1 MTKKVSLS
9 TQNDLLLLLKFLII
23 SRKLIMQSQ
32 LIMSEARAQ
41 SNARLSYWWKV
52 RAFLYPI
59 VGVRVACIVALLIFN
74 LPEIIL
80 IFLKLISSN

>member
-23 SRKLIMQSQ
+23 SRKLITPNQ
-32 LIMSEARAQ
+32 LIMPEAREQ
-41 SNARLSYWWKV
+41 SGARFSYWWKV

-59 VGVRVACIVALLIFN
+59 VGGRVASIVALLIFN
-74 LPEIIL
+74 LHEIIL
-80 IFLKLISSN
+80 IF